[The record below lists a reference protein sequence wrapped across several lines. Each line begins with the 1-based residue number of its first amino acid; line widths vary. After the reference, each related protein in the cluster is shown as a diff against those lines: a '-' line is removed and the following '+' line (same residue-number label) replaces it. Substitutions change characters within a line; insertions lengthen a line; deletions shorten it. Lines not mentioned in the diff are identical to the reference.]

1 MKIIII
7 TSILLSCSLL
17 GYRGFSQ
24 TQREQ
29 FIIVHDA
36 TDLTY
41 LQVLNQQVLKA
52 VEHTEDFFSKP
63 FPKSFTVNV
72 YSSRERMEEQ
82 WRKDW
87 SEPSF
92 KSECWMVASGIA
104 TKLDMLSPL
113 KWKSEA
119 CEHSASDTVRVQRLV
134 THEVVHVYHGQQN
147 PSPDFSNTNRIDWL
161 VEGLATYVS
170 GQLDQKRMDDVLTLK
185 KEGKIPATLD
195 DFWKG
200 KYKYGLAGSIV
211 KYFDEVYGRD
221 TLSKLLSKTSKEEV
235 LQTLNTSE
243 KDLLEKFNNTLVQK

>member
-7 TSILLSCSLL
+7 ISVLLSCSFL

-36 TDLTY
+36 TDSTD
-41 LQVLNQQVLKA
+41 LQVLNQQMLKA
-52 VEHTEDFFSKP
+52 VEHTEDFFSNP
-63 FPKSFTVNV
+63 FSNSFVVNV
-72 YSSRERMEEQ
+72 YSSRQRMDEQ

-92 KSECWMVASGIA
+92 TSECWMVASGIA
-104 TKLDMLSPL
+104 TKLDMLSPV
-113 KWKSEA
+113 KWETEA
-119 CEHSASDTVRVQRLV
+119 CEHSASDTARVQRLV

-147 PSPDFSNTNRIDWL
+147 PSPDFSNTRGIDWF

-170 GQLDQKRMDDVLTLK
+170 GQLDQKRMDDVLSLK
-185 KEGKIPATLD
+185 KDGKMPAILD

-211 KYFDEVYGRD
+211 KYIDEVYGRD

-235 LQTLNTSE
+235 LHTLNTSE
-243 KDLLEKFNNTLVQK
+243 KDLLKKFNDTLVQK